1 MVILKSNL
9 ISILDPASPLN
20 WLLGLDTRPFDQ
32 EEVEELSAL
41 YDSEKSQNLALEE
54 AVAAEKENFN
64 KVKKHK
70 ILQNLKIFELSGRS
84 LVGQWE
90 TAIKGG
96 FNKGWKTFTKE

>member
-1 MVILKSNL
+1 MVILKLNL
-9 ISILDPASPLN
+9 ILILDPASPLN

-64 KVKKHK
+64 KVKEHIKFCK
-70 ILQNLKIFELSGRS
+70 I
-84 LVGQWE
+84 
-90 TAIKGG
+90 
-96 FNKGWKTFTKE
+96 

>member
-1 MVILKSNL
+1 MVILKLNL
-9 ISILDPASPLN
+9 ILILDPASPLN

-64 KVKKHK
+64 KVKNIKFCK
-70 ILQNLKIFELSGRS
+70 I
-84 LVGQWE
+84 
-90 TAIKGG
+90 
-96 FNKGWKTFTKE
+96 